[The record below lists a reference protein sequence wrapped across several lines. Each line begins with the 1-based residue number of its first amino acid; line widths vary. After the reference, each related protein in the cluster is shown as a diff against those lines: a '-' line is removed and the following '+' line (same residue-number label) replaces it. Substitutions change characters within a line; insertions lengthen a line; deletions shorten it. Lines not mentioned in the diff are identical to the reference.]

1 MLHIKFVDV
10 GVNVLTTS
18 LKCVPANPLIAPAII
33 SGAGSLL
40 DGLFGAAGSAK
51 AAKYQLQAA
60 RETNQMNYQI
70 AQENNAFNQ
79 RMWEKQ
85 NAYNSPVEQRRRL
98 EEAGLNPNLMMN
110 GGSAGT
116 AVTAPTA
123 DTSGVQQVPDI
134 GSTIASGY
142 QQFGNS
148 LSNAASQ
155 IAGMVYNN
163 GLQQANINKV
173 QAEAQSASQDVR
185 YKELQNQFAASQFL
199 ADLREKQ
206 YRGKIAKQDYYYL
219 RDSMK
224 DRLDAVKIQNTLT
237 GSQSSY
243 YNQMAG
249 LVDVQREIAQTNL
262 DWLPLEKQAGLAAT
276 LQNVRTMVSQ
286 MHLNYAQAKNA
297 YAMAALNY
305 AQDAGVRIDNRLKDS
320 TFDLAVKMAGNQVNS
335 EYWNQKNAKLN
346 YYIGNQAYND
356 SHRGFNPFWRW
367 TGASPGIVGGAVG
380 YTLGKGK
387 SKFNAPKKIKGFR

>member
-1 MLHIKFVDV
+1 MLHIKSVDV
-10 GVNVLTTS
+10 GVNALTS
-18 LKCVPANPLIAPAII
+18 SSKCNPLVAPALIA
-33 SGAGSLL
+33 GAGSLIG
-40 DGLFGAAGSAK
+40 GLFGGVGSAK

-98 EEAGLNPNLMMN
+98 EQAGLNPNLMMN

-116 AVTAPTA
+116 AETAPTA

-142 QQFGNS
+142 QQFGSS

-163 GLQQANINKV
+163 SLQEANVRKAN
-173 QAEAQSASQDVR
+173 AEASSSEQDALLKGIESR
-185 YKELQNQFAASQFL
+185 FAAQRFL
-199 ADLREKQ
+199 LDLKLKQ
-206 YRGKIAKQDYYYL
+206 YQGLVSEQDYKYL
-219 RDSMK
+219 RDSMN
-224 DRLDAVKIQNTLT
+224 DRLDSVKFQNTLT

-249 LVDVQREIAQTNL
+249 LVDVQRQIEQTNL
-262 DWLPLEKQAGLAAT
+262 DWLPREKQAGLAAT

-305 AQDAGVRIDNRLKDS
+305 AQEAGVRINNKLQDS
-320 TFDLAVKMAGNQVNS
+320 IFDLSVGMAENQYLKGYAEQDQWRRGLNLSVPQYGAAVVS
-335 EYWNQKNAKLN
+335 QKSSPTPNPPRKAKK
-346 YYIGNQAYND
+346 Y
-356 SHRGFNPFWRW
+356 
-367 TGASPGIVGGAVG
+367 
-380 YTLGKGK
+380 
-387 SKFNAPKKIKGFR
+387 KK

>member
-1 MLHIKFVDV
+1 MLHIKFTDV
-10 GVNVLTTS
+10 GSNPFTS
-18 LKCVPANPLIAPAII
+18 SYKCNPLVAPAII
-33 SGAGSLL
+33 AGAGSMLG
-40 DGLFGAAGSAK
+40 GLFGSAGSST

-60 RETNQMNYQI
+60 RETNRMNYQI

-85 NAYNSPVEQRRRL
+85 NAYNSPAEQRRRL
-98 EEAGLNPNLMMN
+98 EQAGLNPNLMMN

-116 AVTAPTA
+116 AETAPTA

-142 QQFGNS
+142 QQFGSS
-148 LSNAASQ
+148 LSNAAST

-163 GLQQANINKV
+163 GLQQANVNKA
-173 QAEAQSASQDVR
+173 QAEAQSASQDAR

-206 YRGKIAKQDYYYL
+206 YRGLIAKSDYEYL
-219 RDSMK
+219 RDSMQ
-224 DRLDAVKIQNTLT
+224 DRLDSVKFQNTLT

-243 YNQMAG
+243 FNQMSG
-249 LVDVQREIAQTNL
+249 LIDVQRQIEQTNL
-262 DWLPLEKQAGLAAT
+262 DWLPREKQAGLAAT
-276 LQNVRTMVSQ
+276 LQNIRTMVSQ

-305 AQDAGVRIDNRLKDS
+305 AQEAGVRINNRLQDS
-320 TFDLAVKMAGNQVNS
+320 IFDLSVGMAENQYLKGYAEQYQYRRGLNLSVPQYGAAIVS
-335 EYWNQKNAKLN
+335 EKSSPTPKPPRKAKK
-346 YYIGNQAYND
+346 Y
-356 SHRGFNPFWRW
+356 
-367 TGASPGIVGGAVG
+367 
-380 YTLGKGK
+380 K
-387 SKFNAPKKIKGFR
+387 

>member
-1 MLHIKFVDV
+1 MLHIKFVDF
-10 GVNVLTTS
+10 GVNPFTS
-18 LKCVPANPLIAPAII
+18 SSYHNPLTAGIIA
-33 SGAGSLL
+33 GAGSLIG
-40 DGLFGAAGSAK
+40 GLFGGSGSKK

-60 RETNQMNYQI
+60 RETNRMNYQI
-70 AQENNAFNQ
+70 AQENNAFNE
-79 RMWEKQ
+79 RMWDKQ

-98 EEAGLNPNLMMN
+98 EQAGLNPNLMMN
-110 GGSAGT
+110 GGSSGIAE
-116 AVTAPTA
+116 TAPTA

-163 GLQQANINKV
+163 DLQQANADK
-173 QAEAQSASQDVR
+173 AKADASSASQDAQ
-185 YKELQNQFAASQFL
+185 YKALQNQFAAAQFL

-206 YRGKIAKQDYYYL
+206 YRGLIAKSDYLYL
-219 RDSMK
+219 RDSLQ
-224 DRLDAVKIQNTLT
+224 DRLDAVKFQNTLT

-249 LVDVQREIAQTNL
+249 LVDVQRQIAQVNL
-262 DWLPLEKQAGLAAT
+262 DWLPREKQAGLAAT

-305 AQDAGVRIDNRLKDS
+305 AQEAGVRINNKLQDS
-320 TFDLAVKMAGNQVNS
+320 IFDLSVGMAENQYLKGYAEQDQYRRGLNLSVPQYGAAVVS
-335 EYWNQKNAKLN
+335 QKSNPTPKPSRKAKN
-346 YYIGNQAYND
+346 Y
-356 SHRGFNPFWRW
+356 
-367 TGASPGIVGGAVG
+367 
-380 YTLGKGK
+380 
-387 SKFNAPKKIKGFR
+387 KKKQ

>member
-10 GVNVLTTS
+10 GVNALTS
-18 LKCVPANPLIAPAII
+18 SSKCNPFVAPAII
-33 SGAGSLL
+33 AGAGSMLG
-40 DGLFGAAGSAK
+40 GLFGAAGSAK

-98 EEAGLNPNLMMN
+98 EQAGLNPNLMMN

-116 AVTAPTA
+116 AETAPTA
-123 DTSGVQQVPDI
+123 DTSGVQHVPDI

-148 LSNAASQ
+148 LSSAASQ

-163 GLQQANINKV
+163 GLQQANVNKA
-173 QAEAQSASQDVR
+173 QAEAQSASQDAR

-206 YRGKIAKQDYYYL
+206 YRGLIAKSDYEYL
-219 RDSMK
+219 RDSMQ
-224 DRLDAVKIQNTLT
+224 DRLDSVKFQNTLT

-243 YNQMAG
+243 YNQMSG
-249 LVDVQREIAQTNL
+249 LIDVQRQIEQTNL
-262 DWLPLEKQAGLAAT
+262 DWLPREKQAGLAAT

-305 AQDAGVRIDNRLKDS
+305 AQEAGVRINNRLQDS
-320 TFDLAVKMAGNQVNS
+320 IFDLSVGMAENQYQKGFF
-335 EYWNQKNAKLN
+335 EKEQYAGGWNLDKL
-346 YYIGNQAYND
+346 GQL
-356 SHRGFNPFWRW
+356 SWQGSR
-367 TGASPGIVGGAVG
+367 TGRDK
-380 YTLGKGK
+380 LGKPEFTW
-387 SKFNAPKKIKGFR
+387 SKVRGSKMRHAKQ

>member
-10 GVNVLTTS
+10 GVNALTS
-18 LKCVPANPLIAPAII
+18 SSKCVPANPLVAPAII

-40 DGLFGAAGSAK
+40 GGLFGAGGSAK

-60 RETNQMNYQI
+60 RETNRMNYQI

-98 EEAGLNPNLMMN
+98 EQAGLNPNLMMN

-116 AVTAPTA
+116 AETAPTA
-123 DTSGVQQVPDI
+123 DTSGVQHVPDI

-163 GLQQANINKV
+163 SLQEANVRKAN
-173 QAEAQSASQDVR
+173 AEASSSEQDALLKGIESR
-185 YKELQNQFAASQFL
+185 FAAQRFL
-199 ADLREKQ
+199 LDLKLKQ
-206 YRGKIAKQDYYYL
+206 YQGLVSEQDYKYL
-219 RDSMK
+219 RDSMN
-224 DRLDAVKIQNTLT
+224 DRLDSVKFQNTLS
-237 GSQSSY
+237 GSQASY

-249 LVDVQREIAQTNL
+249 LVDVQRQIEQTNL
-262 DWLPLEKQAGLAAT
+262 DWLPREKQAGLAAT

-305 AQDAGVRIDNRLKDS
+305 AQEAGVRINNKLQDS
-320 TFDLAVKMAGNQVNS
+320 IFDLSVGLAENKYEQGLWTNEKSRMGFDIPVTNLPGAFVQGISNLLSGDLSAYGAGLPIRRH
-335 EYWNQKNAKLN
+335 AK
-346 YYIGNQAYND
+346 
-356 SHRGFNPFWRW
+356 
-367 TGASPGIVGGAVG
+367 
-380 YTLGKGK
+380 K
-387 SKFNAPKKIKGFR
+387 SK

>member
-10 GVNVLTTS
+10 GVNPITSSSYHDPLT
-18 LKCVPANPLIAPAII
+18 AGIIA
-33 SGAGSLL
+33 GAGSLIG
-40 DGLFGAAGSAK
+40 GLFGGSGSSK

-60 RETNQMNYQI
+60 RETNRMNYQI

-85 NAYNSPVEQRRRL
+85 NAYNSPVEQRKRL
-98 EEAGLNPNLMMN
+98 EQAGLNPNLMMN

-116 AVTAPTA
+116 AETAPTA

-148 LSNAASQ
+148 FSNAASQ

-163 GLQQANINKV
+163 DLQQANAAKAN
-173 QAEAQSASQDVR
+173 ADANSASQDAQ
-185 YKELQNQFAASQFL
+185 YKALQNQFAAAQFL

-206 YRGKIAKQDYYYL
+206 YRGLIAKQDYYYL
-219 RDSMK
+219 RDSMQ
-224 DRLDAVKIQNTLT
+224 DRLDAVKFQNTLT

-243 YNQMAG
+243 YNQMSG
-249 LVDVQREIAQTNL
+249 LIDVQRQIEQTNL
-262 DWLPLEKQAGLAAT
+262 DWLPREKQAGLAAT

-305 AQDAGVRIDNRLKDS
+305 ANEAGVRINNRLQDS
-320 TFDLAVKMAGNQVNS
+320 IFDLSVGMAENRYEQGLWTNEKSRMGFDIPVTNLPGGFVQGVSNLGRGDLTS
-335 EYWNQKNAKLN
+335 YGAGHPIRRHAK
-346 YYIGNQAYND
+346 
-356 SHRGFNPFWRW
+356 
-367 TGASPGIVGGAVG
+367 
-380 YTLGKGK
+380 K
-387 SKFNAPKKIKGFR
+387 SK

>member
-10 GVNVLTTS
+10 GVNPLTS
-18 LKCVPANPLIAPAII
+18 SSKCNPFVAPAII
-33 SGAGSLL
+33 AGAGSMLG
-40 DGLFGAAGSAK
+40 GLFGSVGSAK
-51 AAKYQLQAA
+51 AAKYQLQAT

-98 EEAGLNPNLMMN
+98 EQAGLNPNLMMN

-116 AVTAPTA
+116 AETSPTA

-163 GLQQANINKV
+163 GLQQANVNKA
-173 QAEAQSASQDVR
+173 QAEAQSASQDAR

-206 YRGKIAKQDYYYL
+206 YRGLIAKSDYEYL
-219 RDSMK
+219 RDSMQ
-224 DRLDAVKIQNTLT
+224 DRLDSVKFQNTLT

-243 YNQMAG
+243 YNQMSG
-249 LVDVQREIAQTNL
+249 LIDVQRQIEQTNL

-305 AQDAGVRIDNRLKDS
+305 AQENGVRINNRLQNS
-320 TFDLAVKMAGNQVNS
+320 IFDLSVGMAENQYEKGRAEAAQFIGGYNLDKVQGFVYNNGGNVRQVIDGK
-335 EYWNQKNAKLN
+335 ERTPLALP
-346 YYIGNQAYND
+346 
-356 SHRGFNPFWRW
+356 HRKARM
-367 TGASPGIVGGAVG
+367 
-380 YTLGKGK
+380 
-387 SKFNAPKKIKGFR
+387 PKQ

>member
-1 MLHIKFVDV
+1 MLHIKFYDV
-10 GVNVLTTS
+10 GFNAFTS
-18 LKCVPANPLIAPAII
+18 PSKCVPVNSLVAPAII

-40 DGLFGAAGSAK
+40 GGLFGAGGSVK

-98 EEAGLNPNLMMN
+98 EQAGLNPNLMMN

-116 AVTAPTA
+116 AETAPTA

-163 GLQQANINKV
+163 SLQQANVNKA
-173 QAEAQSASQDVR
+173 QAEAQSASQDAR

-206 YRGKIAKQDYYYL
+206 YRGLIAKSDYEYL
-219 RDSMK
+219 RDSMN
-224 DRLDAVKIQNTLT
+224 DRLDSVKFQNTLT

-249 LVDVQREIAQTNL
+249 LVDVQRKIAQTNL
-262 DWLPLEKQAGLAAT
+262 DWLPREKQAGLAAT

-305 AQDAGVRIDNRLKDS
+305 AQEAGLRINNKLQDS
-320 TFDLAVKMAGNQVNS
+320 IFDLSVGMAENQYLKGYAEQDQFRRGLNLSVAQYGAGLVS
-335 EYWNQKNAKLN
+335 QGSYPTPKPPRKAKK
-346 YYIGNQAYND
+346 Y
-356 SHRGFNPFWRW
+356 
-367 TGASPGIVGGAVG
+367 
-380 YTLGKGK
+380 
-387 SKFNAPKKIKGFR
+387 KKK

>member
-10 GVNVLTTS
+10 GVNSLTS
-18 LKCVPANPLIAPAII
+18 SSKCNPFVAPALIA
-33 SGAGSLL
+33 GAGSLIG
-40 DGLFGAAGSAK
+40 GLFGGVGSAN

-98 EEAGLNPNLMMN
+98 EQAGLNPNLMMD

-116 AVTAPTA
+116 AETAPTA

-142 QQFGNS
+142 QQFGSS

-163 GLQQANINKV
+163 GLQQANVNKA
-173 QAEAQSASQDVR
+173 QAEAQSASQDAR

-206 YRGKIAKQDYYYL
+206 YRGLIAKSDYEYL
-219 RDSMK
+219 RDSMQ
-224 DRLDAVKIQNTLT
+224 DRLDSVKFQNTLT

-243 YNQMAG
+243 YNQMSG
-249 LVDVQREIAQTNL
+249 LIDVQRQIEQTNL
-262 DWLPLEKQAGLAAT
+262 DWLPREKQAGLAAT

-305 AQDAGVRIDNRLKDS
+305 AQEAGVRINNRLQDS
-320 TFDLAVKMAGNQVNS
+320 IFDLSVGMAENQY
-335 EYWNQKNAKLN
+335 EQGRADAAQH
-346 YYIGNQAYND
+346 IF
-356 SHRGFNPFWRW
+356 GFNLPS
-367 TGASPGIVGGAVG
+367 A
-380 YTLGKGK
+380 
-387 SKFNAPKKIKGFR
+387 NAFVYNQSGNIRQVFDKKERTPMSTPHRKARKPKQ

>member
-1 MLHIKFVDV
+1 MLHIKFLDV
-10 GVNVLTTS
+10 GVNALTS
-18 LKCVPANPLIAPAII
+18 SSKCNPLVAPALIA
-33 SGAGSLL
+33 GAGSLIG
-40 DGLFGAAGSAK
+40 GLFGGVGSAK

-98 EEAGLNPNLMMN
+98 ELAGLNPNLMMS
-110 GGSAGT
+110 GGSSGT
-116 AVTAPTA
+116 AETAPTA

-142 QQFGNS
+142 QQFGSS

-163 GLQQANINKV
+163 SLQEANVRKAN
-173 QAEAQSASQDVR
+173 AEASSSEQDALLKGIESR
-185 YKELQNQFAASQFL
+185 FAAQRFL
-199 ADLREKQ
+199 LDLKLKQ
-206 YRGKIAKQDYYYL
+206 YQGLVSEQDYKYL
-219 RDSMK
+219 RDSMN
-224 DRLDAVKIQNTLT
+224 DRLDSVKFQNTLT

-249 LVDVQREIAQTNL
+249 LVDVQRQIAQVNL
-262 DWLPLEKQAGLAAT
+262 DWLPREKQAGLAAT

-305 AQDAGVRIDNRLKDS
+305 AQEAGVRINNKLQDS
-320 TFDLAVKMAGNQVNS
+320 IFDLSVGMAENQYLKGYAEQDQWRRGLNLSVPQYGAAFVS
-335 EYWNQKNAKLN
+335 QGSYPTPKPPRKAKK
-346 YYIGNQAYND
+346 Y
-356 SHRGFNPFWRW
+356 
-367 TGASPGIVGGAVG
+367 
-380 YTLGKGK
+380 
-387 SKFNAPKKIKGFR
+387 KKK

>member
-1 MLHIKFVDV
+1 MLHINFVDV
-10 GVNVLTTS
+10 GVNPLTSSSKCNS
-18 LKCVPANPLIAPAII
+18 LVAPALIA
-33 SGAGSLL
+33 GAGSLIG
-40 DGLFGAAGSAK
+40 GLFGGAGSAK

-70 AQENNAFNQ
+70 AQENNAFNL

-98 EEAGLNPNLMMN
+98 EQAGLNPNLMMN

-116 AVTAPTA
+116 AETAPTA

-163 GLQQANINKV
+163 GLQQANVNKA
-173 QAEAQSASQDVR
+173 QAEAQSASQDAR

-199 ADLREKQ
+199 ADLRVKEYQ
-206 YRGKIAKQDYYYL
+206 GLIAKSDYEYL
-219 RDSMK
+219 RDSMQ
-224 DRLDAVKIQNTLT
+224 DRLDSVRFQNTLI

-243 YNQMAG
+243 YNQMSG
-249 LVDVQREIAQTNL
+249 LIDVQRQIEQTNL
-262 DWLPLEKQAGLAAT
+262 DWLPREKQAGLAAT

-305 AQDAGVRIDNRLKDS
+305 AQEAGVRINNKLQDS
-320 TFDLAVKMAGNQVNS
+320 IFDLSVGMAENQYLKGYAEQDQWRRGLNLSVPQYGAAVVS
-335 EYWNQKNAKLN
+335 QKSSPTPKPPRKAKK
-346 YYIGNQAYND
+346 Y
-356 SHRGFNPFWRW
+356 
-367 TGASPGIVGGAVG
+367 
-380 YTLGKGK
+380 
-387 SKFNAPKKIKGFR
+387 KK

>member
-1 MLHIKFVDV
+1 MLHIKFLDV
-10 GVNVLTTS
+10 GVNALTS
-18 LKCVPANPLIAPAII
+18 SSKCNPLVAPALIA
-33 SGAGSLL
+33 GAGSLIG
-40 DGLFGAAGSAK
+40 GLFGGVGSAK

-85 NAYNSPVEQRRRL
+85 NAYNSPIEQRLRL
-98 EEAGLNPNLMMN
+98 EQAGLNPNLMMN

-116 AVTAPTA
+116 AETAPTA

-155 IAGMVYNN
+155 ISGMVYNN
-163 GLQQANINKV
+163 SLQEANVRKAN
-173 QAEAQSASQDVR
+173 AEASSSEQDALLKGIESR
-185 YKELQNQFAASQFL
+185 FAAQRFL
-199 ADLREKQ
+199 LDLKLKQ
-206 YRGKIAKQDYYYL
+206 YQGLVSEQDYKYL
-219 RDSMK
+219 RDSMN
-224 DRLDAVKIQNTLT
+224 DRLDAVKFQNTLT

-249 LVDVQREIAQTNL
+249 LVDVQRQIEQVNL
-262 DWLPLEKQAGLAAT
+262 DWLPREKQAGLVAT

-297 YAMAALNY
+297 YAMATLNY
-305 AQDAGVRIDNRLKDS
+305 AQEAGVRINNRLQDS
-320 TFDLAVKMAGNQVNS
+320 IFDLSVGMAENNYQKGFFEKEQ
-335 EYWNQKNAKLN
+335 YAGGWNLGTVGQ
-346 YYIGNQAYND
+346 GVWQA
-356 SHRGFNPFWRW
+356 SRTARHK
-367 TGASPGIVGGAVG
+367 
-380 YTLGKGK
+380 LGKSEFTWSHVRG
-387 SKFNAPKKIKGFR
+387 SKMRHARK

>member
-1 MLHIKFVDV
+1 MLHIKFVGV
-10 GVNVLTTS
+10 GVNALTS
-18 LKCVPANPLIAPAII
+18 SSRCAPLNPLVAPAII

-40 DGLFGAAGSAK
+40 GGLFGAGGSVK

-98 EEAGLNPNLMMN
+98 EQAGLNPNLMMN

-116 AVTAPTA
+116 AETAPTA

-142 QQFGNS
+142 QQFGSS

-155 IAGMVYNN
+155 ISGMVYNN
-163 GLQQANINKV
+163 SLQEANVRKAN
-173 QAEAQSASQDVR
+173 AEASSSEQDALLKGIESR
-185 YKELQNQFAASQFL
+185 FAAQRFL
-199 ADLREKQ
+199 LDLKLKQ
-206 YRGKIAKQDYYYL
+206 YQGLVSEQDYKYL
-219 RDSMK
+219 RDSMN
-224 DRLDAVKIQNTLT
+224 DRLDAVKFQNTLT

-249 LVDVQREIAQTNL
+249 LVDVQRQIEQTNL
-262 DWLPLEKQAGLAAT
+262 DWLPREKQAGLAAT

-305 AQDAGVRIDNRLKDS
+305 AQEAGVRINNKLQDS
-320 TFDLAVKMAGNQVNS
+320 IFDLSVGMAENQYLKGYAEQDQWRRGLNLSVPQYGAAVVS
-335 EYWNQKNAKLN
+335 QK
-346 YYIGNQAYND
+346 
-356 SHRGFNPFWRW
+356 S
-367 TGASPGIVGGAVG
+367 SPTPKPRRKA
-380 YTLGKGK
+380 
-387 SKFNAPKKIKGFR
+387 KKI

>member
-10 GVNVLTTS
+10 GVNSLTS
-18 LKCVPANPLIAPAII
+18 SSKCVPANALVAPVAPAII

-40 DGLFGAAGSAK
+40 GGLFGAGGSVK

-60 RETNQMNYQI
+60 RETNRMNYQI

-98 EEAGLNPNLMMN
+98 EQAGLNPNLMMN
-110 GGSAGT
+110 GGSAGN
-116 AVTAPTA
+116 AETAPTA

-163 GLQQANINKV
+163 GLQQANVNKA
-173 QAEAQSASQDVR
+173 QAEADSASQDVR
-185 YKELQNQFAASQFL
+185 YKELQNQFAAAQFL

-206 YRGKIAKQDYYYL
+206 YRGLIAKSDYEYL
-219 RDSMK
+219 RDSMQ
-224 DRLDAVKIQNTLT
+224 DRLDAVKFQNTLT

-249 LVDVQREIAQTNL
+249 LVDVQRQIAQVNL
-262 DWLPLEKQAGLAAT
+262 DWLPREKQAGLAAT

-297 YAMAALNY
+297 YAMSALNY
-305 AQDAGVRIDNRLKDS
+305 AQEAGVRINNKLQDS
-320 TFDLAVKMAGNQVNS
+320 IFDLSVGMAENQYLKGYS
-335 EYWNQKNAKLN
+335 EQDQYRRGLNLSAFQYGAALHSLSFTPTPKPPRKAKL
-346 YYIGNQAYND
+346 Y
-356 SHRGFNPFWRW
+356 
-367 TGASPGIVGGAVG
+367 
-380 YTLGKGK
+380 K
-387 SKFNAPKKIKGFR
+387 

>member
-1 MLHIKFVDV
+1 MLRIKFTDV
-10 GVNVLTTS
+10 GS
-18 LKCVPANPLIAPAII
+18 NPLTSSCKCNPLVAPAII
-33 SGAGSLL
+33 AGAGSRLS
-40 DGLFGAAGSAK
+40 GLFGAGGSAK

-60 RETNQMNYQI
+60 RETNRMNYQI

-85 NAYNSPVEQRRRL
+85 NAYNSPVEQRWRL
-98 EEAGLNPNLMMN
+98 EQAGLNPNLMMN

-116 AVTAPTA
+116 AETAPTA

-142 QQFGNS
+142 QQFGSS

-163 GLQQANINKV
+163 GLQQANVNKA
-173 QAEAQSASQDVR
+173 QAEAQSASQDAR

-206 YRGKIAKQDYYYL
+206 YRGLIAKSDYEYL
-219 RDSMK
+219 RDSMQ
-224 DRLDAVKIQNTLT
+224 DRLDSVKFQNTLT

-243 YNQMAG
+243 YNQMSG
-249 LVDVQREIAQTNL
+249 LIDVQRQIEQTNL
-262 DWLPLEKQAGLAAT
+262 DWLPREKQAGLAAT

-305 AQDAGVRIDNRLKDS
+305 AQEAGVRINNRLQDS
-320 TFDLAVKMAGNQVNS
+320 IFDLSVGMAENQYHKGYAEADQYRRGLNLDIRNLGVGFATGLLFGGAKPP
-335 EYWNQKNAKLN
+335 QRKAKL
-346 YYIGNQAYND
+346 YK
-356 SHRGFNPFWRW
+356 R
-367 TGASPGIVGGAVG
+367 
-380 YTLGKGK
+380 
-387 SKFNAPKKIKGFR
+387 

>member
-10 GVNVLTTS
+10 GVNALTS
-18 LKCVPANPLIAPAII
+18 SSKCNPLVAPAII
-33 SGAGSLL
+33 AGAGSMLG
-40 DGLFGAAGSAK
+40 GLFGAAGSAK

-98 EEAGLNPNLMMN
+98 EQAGLNPNLMMN

-116 AVTAPTA
+116 AETAPTA

-142 QQFGNS
+142 QQFGSS

-163 GLQQANINKV
+163 GLQQANVNKA
-173 QAEAQSASQDVR
+173 QAEAQSASQDAR

-206 YRGKIAKQDYYYL
+206 YRGLIAKSDYEYL
-219 RDSMK
+219 RDSMQ
-224 DRLDAVKIQNTLT
+224 DRLDAVKFQNTLT

-243 YNQMAG
+243 YNQMSG
-249 LVDVQREIAQTNL
+249 LIDVQRKIEQTNL
-262 DWLPLEKQAGLAAT
+262 DWLPREKQAGLAAT

-305 AQDAGVRIDNRLKDS
+305 AQEAGVRINNRLQDS
-320 TFDLAVKMAGNQVNS
+320 IFDLSVGMAENQYLKGYAEQDQWRRGLNLSVPQYGAAVVSQQSSPTPKPPR
-335 EYWNQKNAKLN
+335 KAKK
-346 YYIGNQAYND
+346 Y
-356 SHRGFNPFWRW
+356 
-367 TGASPGIVGGAVG
+367 
-380 YTLGKGK
+380 
-387 SKFNAPKKIKGFR
+387 KK

>member
-1 MLHIKFVDV
+1 MLHFKFVDV
-10 GVNVLTTS
+10 GVNALTS
-18 LKCVPANPLIAPAII
+18 SSKCVPVNPLVAPAII

-40 DGLFGAAGSAK
+40 GGLFGSSGSAK

-98 EEAGLNPNLMMN
+98 EQAGLNPNLMMN

-116 AVTAPTA
+116 AESAPTA
-123 DTSGVQQVPDI
+123 DTSGIQQVPDV

-148 LSNAASQ
+148 ISNAASQ

-163 GLQQANINKV
+163 GLQQANVNKA
-173 QAEAQSASQDVR
+173 QAEAQSASQDAR

-206 YRGKIAKQDYYYL
+206 YRGLIAKSDYEYL
-219 RDSMK
+219 RDSMQ
-224 DRLDAVKIQNTLT
+224 DRLDSVKFQNTLT

-243 YNQMAG
+243 YNQMSG
-249 LVDVQREIAQTNL
+249 LIDVQRKIEQTNL
-262 DWLPLEKQAGLAAT
+262 DWLPREKQAGLAAT

-305 AQDAGVRIDNRLKDS
+305 AQEAGVRINNRLQDS
-320 TFDLAVKMAGNQVNS
+320 IFDLSVGMAENQYLKGYAEQDQYRRGLNLSVAQYGAGLVS
-335 EYWNQKNAKLN
+335 EGSNPTPKPPRKAKK
-346 YYIGNQAYND
+346 YK
-356 SHRGFNPFWRW
+356 
-367 TGASPGIVGGAVG
+367 T
-380 YTLGKGK
+380 K
-387 SKFNAPKKIKGFR
+387 

>member
-10 GVNVLTTS
+10 GVNVLTS
-18 LKCVPANPLIAPAII
+18 SSKCVPTNPLVVPSLI

-40 DGLFGAAGSAK
+40 GGLFGSGGSAK
-51 AAKYQLQAA
+51 AAKYQLQAV

-70 AQENNAFNQ
+70 AQENNAFNE
-79 RMWEKQ
+79 RMWEQQ

-98 EEAGLNPNLMMN
+98 EQAGLNPNLMMN

-116 AVTAPTA
+116 AETAPTA

-163 GLQQANINKV
+163 GLQQANVNKA
-173 QAEAQSASQDVR
+173 QAEAQSASQDAR

-206 YRGKIAKQDYYYL
+206 YRGLIAKSDYEFL
-219 RDSMK
+219 RDSMQ
-224 DRLDAVKIQNTLT
+224 DRLDSFKFQNTLT

-249 LVDVQREIAQTNL
+249 LVDVQRKIEQTNL
-262 DWLPLEKQAGLAAT
+262 DWLPREKQAGLAAT

-305 AQDAGVRIDNRLKDS
+305 AQEAGIRINNRLQDS
-320 TFDLAVKMAGNQVNS
+320 IFDLSIGMAENQYEQGRADAAQHIFGFNLSTPNAFVYNQSGNIRQVF
-335 EYWNQKNAKLN
+335 
-346 YYIGNQAYND
+346 GNKERTPLST
-356 SHRGFNPFWRW
+356 SHRKAR
-367 TGASPGIVGGAVG
+367 
-380 YTLGKGK
+380 K
-387 SKFNAPKKIKGFR
+387 SKQ

>member
-1 MLHIKFVDV
+1 MLHINFVDV
-10 GVNVLTTS
+10 GVNPLTS
-18 LKCVPANPLIAPAII
+18 SSKCNPLVAPALIA
-33 SGAGSLL
+33 GAGSLIG
-40 DGLFGAAGSAK
+40 GLFGGVGSAK

-85 NAYNSPVEQRRRL
+85 NSYNSPVEQRRRL
-98 EEAGLNPNLMMN
+98 ELAGLNPNLMMN

-116 AVTAPTA
+116 AETAPTA
-123 DTSGVQQVPDI
+123 DTSGIQQVPDI

-142 QQFGNS
+142 QQFGSS

-163 GLQQANINKV
+163 GLQQANVDKA
-173 QAEAQSASQDVR
+173 QAEAQSASQDAR

-206 YRGKIAKQDYYYL
+206 YRGLIAKSDYEYL
-219 RDSMK
+219 RDSMQ
-224 DRLDAVKIQNTLT
+224 DRLDSVKFQNSLT

-249 LVDVQREIAQTNL
+249 LVDVQRQIEQTNL
-262 DWLPLEKQAGLAAT
+262 DWLPREKQAGLAAT
-276 LQNVRTMVSQ
+276 LQNIQTMVSQ

-297 YAMAALNY
+297 FAMAALNY
-305 AQDAGVRIDNRLKDS
+305 ASEAGLRIDNRLKDS
-320 TFDLAVKMAGNQVNS
+320 TFDLAVKMAGNQVNT
-335 EYWNQKNAKLN
+335 EYWTQKNAKLN
-346 YYIGNQAYND
+346 YYIGNQGYGD
-356 SHRGFNPFWRW
+356 SHSPFNRFWRW
-367 TGASPGIVGGAVG
+367 TGASPAAAGGAIG

-387 SKFNAPKKIKGFR
+387 VKMNAPKKVKGFR